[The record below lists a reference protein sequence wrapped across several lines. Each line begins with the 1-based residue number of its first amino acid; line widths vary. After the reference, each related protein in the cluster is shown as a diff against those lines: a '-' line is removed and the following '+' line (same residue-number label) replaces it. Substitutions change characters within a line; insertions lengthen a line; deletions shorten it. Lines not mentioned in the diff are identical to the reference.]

1 MVESYSMQC
10 EKQNLQVPVL
20 ISEVPDCTERLRMR
34 IKIRVREGEI
44 ESDRE
49 LE

>member
-1 MVESYSMQC
+1 MVESYLMQC
-10 EKQNLQVPVL
+10 EKQNLQVLVL
-20 ISEVPDCTERLRMR
+20 ISEAPDCTERLRMR

-49 LE
+49 